1 MNSQNNYNIAS
12 EQEFIDAEMDENVL
26 NEIIDNYSL
35 LLPRLKRTA
44 AFYNDLL
51 QEHLDINSTKYRV
64 KTPYSLG
71 RKIIRKRIEANK
83 DGKKSKYL
91 NINVENYK
99 SIITDLIGIRVIY
112 LFKHHWKP
120 INEHVLNSF
129 NIDNNE
135 DILVYH
141 GKYDDVS
148 FYLKDMFEYR
158 SKQYQYTHDSSKEP
172 EYRSTHYLAFDPYN
186 DIRFEIQTRT
196 IFDDCWS
203 EIDHTL
209 RYPNDVNNIV
219 LGNAM
224 NELNKMVDSC
234 QNKSTQA
241 FELKGNHEDGRSE
254 NYETLNIQESS
265 TNTKLVNPIE
275 HVDIDQSDTLRANNF
290 QHDFFITKRYLDML
304 PANDYQKLLASQVS
318 NIGNNIGQQSN
329 FNYSILETA
338 RKAFEQSPSY
348 YRTVALQG
356 GLDKIAKLYEE
367 NPHYAK
373 SFAMQKAWQQAEKAA
388 KDYQQSPFFKE
399 DLASQFGLLQFDSN
413 SGVMKKK

>member
-51 QEHLDINSTKYRV
+51 QEHPDINATKYRV

-71 RKIIRKRIEANK
+71 RKIIRKRIEANGDK
-83 DGKKSKYL
+83 QSKYL
-91 NINVENYK
+91 NITVENYK
-99 SIITDLIGIRVIY
+99 SIVTDLIGIRVIY

-120 INEHVLNSF
+120 INEHVLNTF
-129 NIDNNE
+129 NIDSDE
-135 DILVYH
+135 DIVVYH
-141 GKYDDVS
+141 GKCDDMG
-148 FYLKDMFEYR
+148 FYFKNMFDYKN
-158 SKQYQYTHDSSKEP
+158 KQYQYRHNSSKKP
-172 EYRSTHYLAFDPYN
+172 EYRSTHYLAFDPLN

-209 RYPNDVNNIV
+209 RYPNEINNIS
-219 LGNAM
+219 LANAM
-224 NELNKMVDSC
+224 NELNEMVDNC
-234 QNKSTQA
+234 QDKSTQA
-241 FELKGNHEDGRSE
+241 FRVKENQEYIGSG
-254 NYETLNIQESS
+254 NYENHGAQDKS
-265 TNTKLVNPIE
+265 TDTELVIPIE
-275 HVDIDQSDTLRANNF
+275 QVDINKSDTLKTSKL
-290 QHDFFITKRYLDML
+290 QQDFFLAKRYLDML
-304 PANDYQKLLASQVS
+304 PATDYQKILASQVRD
-318 NIGNNIGQQSN
+318 IEGNVGQQAN
-329 FNYSILETA
+329 FNYSVLETA
-338 RKAFEQSPSY
+338 RKIFEQDPSY
-348 YRTVALQG
+348 QRTIALQNT
-356 GLDKIAKLYEE
+356 LNEVTKLYEE
-367 NPHYAK
+367 SPYYAK